1 MSVLELHRTTQ
12 QVCSRIPPDLVHHLT
27 DFVGMTRL
35 DWRTCKRHE
44 ANIIVDYN
52 AWMIL
57 LVEQVMARRRNR
69 EEVEVP
75 PLQFP
80 VWFYRVWVWG
90 TVFLNVGFSIWV
102 WLTN

>member
-12 QVCSRIPPDLVHHLT
+12 QVLCRLPSDIGPLLT
-27 DFVGMTRL
+27 DFVGVTRL

-57 LVEQVMARRRNR
+57 LVEEVLARRRNR
-69 EEVEVP
+69 EEV
-75 PLQFP
+75 PLQVP
-80 VWFYRVWVWG
+80 CLWFYRVWVWG
-90 TVFLNVGFSIWV
+90 TVLLNVGLSIWV

>member
-1 MSVLELHRTTQ
+1 MSVLELHQMTQ
-12 QVCSRIPPDLVHHLT
+12 QVCSRLPSDLVHHLT

-57 LVEQVMARRRNR
+57 LVEEVLARRRNR
-69 EEVEVP
+69 EEVP
-75 PLQFP
+75 PLRVP
-80 VWFYRVWVWG
+80 SLWFYRVWVWG
-90 TVFLNVGFSIWV
+90 TVFLNVGCSIWV